1 AGAASLA
8 PGLQVVCTASY
19 VLTQADVDSGSVSN
33 TATATGTPPTG
44 EPPVSPPST
53 TEVPVDP
60 APALTVVKSA
70 DVDGLTSAG
79 QTVEYSFLVTNTGN
93 VTLTDVSVDETAFT
107 GTGTAPVVTC
117 PAGAATMLPG
127 AAVTC
132 TASYV
137 VTQADLDSGGVS
149 NTATATGTPPSG
161 EPPVS
166 PPSTLEI
173 PADPAPG
180 LTVVKSADLDELSA
194 AGQTIEYSFLVTNT
208 GNVTLTDVT
217 VDETAFTGTGTAPV
231 VTCPAGAASLAPG
244 ADVTCTAS
252 YVVTQA
258 DVDSG
263 GVSNTATAT
272 GTPPSGEPPVSPPST
287 TEVPAERAPALTVVK
302 SADTTEITSAGQTIA
317 YSFLVSNTGNVTL
330 TDVSVAE
337 TAFTG
342 TGTAPVVTCPAGA
355 ASLAPGADVTCTAS
369 YVVTQAD
376 VDSGGVSNTATA
388 TGTPPSGE
396 PPVSPPSTIEVP
408 AEPAPALTVVK
419 SADTTEIS
427 SAGQTIGYS
436 FLVTNTGNV
445 TLTDVSV
452 DETAFTGTG
461 TAPVVTCPAGAASL
475 APGADVTCTAS
486 YVVTQADLDS
496 GGVSNTA
503 TATGTP
509 PSGEP
514 PVSPPS
520 TTEVPA
526 VPAPGITVVKSADTT
541 EITSAGQ
548 TIAYSFLV
556 TNTGNVTLTDV
567 SVDETAFTG
576 TGTAPVVTCPA
587 GAASLAPGAD
597 VTCTAS
603 YVVTQADLDSGGV
616 SNTAT
621 ATGTP
626 PSGEPPVSPPS
637 TIEVPV
643 VPAPG
648 ITMVKS
654 ASPNTADAYVV
665 GQEITYSF
673 VVTNTGNVTLTD
685 VTVDEGVFTGS
696 GSFRRVSRR
705 CLRRRLWRFRWCRL
719 RGSRW

>member
-1 AGAASLA
+1 M
-8 PGLQVVCTASY
+8 
-19 VLTQADVDSGSVSN
+19 
-33 TATATGTPPTG
+33 
-44 EPPVSPPST
+44 
-53 TEVPVDP
+53 
-60 APALTVVKSA
+60 
-70 DVDGLTSAG
+70 DGLTSAG

>member
-1 AGAASLA
+1 
-8 PGLQVVCTASY
+8 GLQVVCTASY

-53 TEVPVDP
+53 TEIPVDP

-70 DVDGLTSAG
+70 DVDELTAAG

-107 GTGTAPVVTC
+107 GTGTAPVVAC
-117 PAGAATMLPG
+117 PAGAATLLPG

-173 PADPAPG
+173 PVDPAPA
-180 LTVVKSADLDELSA
+180 LTVVKSADRDELSA

-208 GNVTLTDVT
+208 GNVTLTDVS
-217 VDETAFTGTGTAPV
+217 VAETAFTGTGTAPV
-231 VTCPAGAASLAPG
+231 VTCPADAASLAPG

-287 TEVPAERAPALTVVK
+287 IEVPAERDPALTVVK
-302 SADTTEITSAGQTIA
+302 SADLDELSAAGQTIE
-317 YSFLVSNTGNVTL
+317 YSFLVTNTGNVTL
-330 TDVSVAE
+330 TDVSVDE

-342 TGTAPVVTCPAGA
+342 TGAAPVVTCPAGA

-427 SAGQTIGYS
+427 SAGQTIEYS

-503 TATGTP
+503 TATGT
-509 PSGEP
+509 
-514 PVSPPS
+514 
-520 TTEVPA
+520 
-526 VPAPGITVVKSADTT
+526 
-541 EITSAGQ
+541 
-548 TIAYSFLV
+548 
-556 TNTGNVTLTDV
+556 
-567 SVDETAFTG
+567 ETAFTG

-637 TIEVPV
+637 TTEVPV

-648 ITMVKS
+648 ITVVKS
-654 ASPNTADAYVV
+654 ADTT
-665 GQEITYSF
+665 EITSAGQTIAYSF
-673 VVTNTGNVTLTD
+673 LVSNTGNVTLTD
-685 VTVDEGVFTGS
+685 VSVAETAFTGTGTAPVVTCPAGAAS
-696 GSFRRVSRR
+696 LAPGADVT
-705 CLRRRLWRFRWCRL
+705 
-719 RGSRW
+719 